1 MARQFDIGRVL
12 AGGHISTVSGKPMRF
27 VSIVMEA
34 DQPLVV
40 FDPSTRGFETYN
52 LDGQYRVDAESQM
65 DLVNVGLKGCNA

>member
-1 MARQFDIGRVL
+1 
-12 AGGHISTVSGKPMRF
+12 MRF